1 MKVTD
6 RKRKNS
12 KTSLNVGGKRTVRR
26 VKERMY
32 TTDALKAAL
41 NEIGN
46 MTHKDN
52 RPGTEWFKAF
62 LGHHKKLFECIGQN
76 LTTTRCS
83 VTEEDLRG
91 WFKHVSESLKTKNLL
106 KIDASRVFNLD
117 ESAFALV
124 PKDNNVI
131 TKKGASNN
139 FSSDGKKSLTI
150 LFTVCEDGRML
161 HLSRFLL
168 AGQLA
173 IQNLG
178 G

>member
-1 MKVTD
+1 MRRLGVQGLIFFLLGEPPILHDAIVDCRIPFFRAVCCVVTHCWHLL
-6 RKRKNS
+6 
-12 KTSLNVGGKRTVRR
+12 LN
-26 VKERMY
+26 
-32 TTDALKAAL
+32 
-41 NEIGN
+41 
-46 MTHKDN
+46 N